1 MFKRPV
7 DTYIVSKDAIARI
20 LRDSASPL
28 NHVARLIPDG
38 STVLDIGAGNG
49 LLGQVIKELNKSVFI
64 DGIEPNEYA
73 AGIARPYYRSIFV
86 GFSHEYLDLIKLGDY
101 DFIILA
107 DVVEHTVNPTE
118 FLAEICA
125 CLSDK
130 TKLLVSLPNV
140 AFGGQRL
147 SILNGSFNY
156 VDSGLLEKT
165 HLRFFTIDSA
175 KELFAS
181 IPLSCESVTFLSR
194 SFYRVE
200 FSRKVLRASLF
211 QLFRLACTPSARA
224 YQYLFL
230 LHKGATKNP
239 LLISCGVA
247 PMKIIFDACF
257 YRPAFKKTAKFFI
270 ELFGRK

>member
-1 MFKRPV
+1 MFKRPI

-28 NHVARLIPDG
+28 NHIARLIPDG
-38 STVLDIGAGNG
+38 STALDIGAGNG
-49 LLGQVIKELNKSVFI
+49 LLGQVLKELNKSVLI

-73 AGIARPYYRSIFV
+73 AEIARPYYRSIFV
-86 GFSHEYLDLIKLGDY
+86 GFSHEYLELIKLGDY

-107 DVVEHTVNPTE
+107 DVVEHTVNPSE
-118 FLAEICA
+118 FLTEICA
-125 CLSDK
+125 YLSDK
-130 TKLLVSLPNV
+130 TQLLISLPNI

-175 KELFAS
+175 KELFSS
-181 IPLSCESVTFLSR
+181 IPLSCDSVTCLSR

-200 FSRKVLRASLF
+200 FSRKAIRASLF

-230 LHKGATKNP
+230 LHKGTTKDP
-239 LLISCGVA
+239 IVISCGAA
-247 PMKIIFDACF
+247 PIEIIFDACF
-257 YRPAFKKTAKFFI
+257 YRPAFKKTAKFFL
-270 ELFGRK
+270 ELFGKK